1 MKRVWRKMGLRSFT
15 LIELLVVIAIIA
27 ILAALLLPAIA
38 KAKRSAKMMQ
48 TLSNGKGIYTTLFAE
63 DMDQFAVGGVS
74 PFPRSVGQAPTYTDS
89 TTYLRD
95 MVQSGVLNVDY
106 SFFSAP
112 GIVPATG
119 TTFQA
124 ANNAWCVT
132 ADVNDGNSSQTPIL
146 FTANVEGTRLQPR
159 DSGGNGLTANQP
171 FGNQGAVVVYV
182 GGSALRLTP
191 ANISQKFNPTSASN
205 TVLRPQ

>member
-1 MKRVWRKMGLRSFT
+1 MKKLRYLVHGKAFT

-63 DMDQFAVGGVS
+63 DMDQFAVGGMS
-74 PFPRSVGQAPTYTDS
+74 PFPRSAGGAPTYTDS

-95 MVQSGVLNVDY
+95 MVQSGVLNVDF

-112 GIVPATG
+112 GIVPSTG

-132 ADVNDGNSSQTPIL
+132 ADVSDGNSSQTPVL
-146 FTANVEGTRLQPR
+146 FTTNISGTRLQPR
-159 DSGGNGLTANQP
+159 DSGGNSLTANQP
-171 FGNQGAVVVYV
+171 FGNLGAVVVYV

-191 ANISQKFNPTSASN
+191 GNIAQKFNPTSASN

>member
-1 MKRVWRKMGLRSFT
+1 MRGVWKRNGLRSFT

-63 DMDQFAVGGVS
+63 DMDAFAVGGMS
-74 PFPRSVGQAPTYTDS
+74 PFPRSSGVAPTYGDS
-89 TTYLRD
+89 TTYFRD

-132 ADVNDGNSSQTPIL
+132 ADIDEGNPAQTPIL
-146 FTANVEGTRLQPR
+146 FTANISGNQLFPR
-159 DSGGNGLTANQP
+159 DSGQNQLTGNPP
-171 FGNQGAVVVYV
+171 FGSLGAVVVYV

-191 ANISQKFNPTSASN
+191 DNIGQKFNPTSQSN
-205 TVLRPQ
+205 LVLRPQ